1 MSATGVVL
9 ELDQNFTLVKKLK
22 LTGEPYEI
30 FKASTLTLRFVLQSR
45 A

>member
-30 FKASTLTLRFVLQSR
+30 FKASPGARRFLSR
-45 A
+45 YRA